1 MRLSRKSEYA
11 CLALLELAAH
21 HGRRLVKTTDIAR
34 RQGIP
39 REYLAQILNALKA
52 AGYVAAVRGARGGYR
67 LARAP
72 AAISVAEIVRLMD
85 GPLAPVAS
93 VSKYFYARTPIA
105 RSRKLRLLLKDVRD
119 YTARLM
125 EGTSFADL
133 V

>member
-1 MRLSRKSEYA
+1 VRLSRKSEYA